1 MDKHIGALAVS
12 GVAGALTNTAFVM
25 GLIYFLFR
33 DAYAAA
39 KGIAP
44 DAVPAIIMGIVSFNG
59 VIEAIAAG
67 IIVAAVGKVLLQF
80 VQTGKKSK
88 GGKAAPEK

>member
-1 MDKHIGALAVS
+1 
-12 GVAGALTNTAFVM
+12 M

-44 DAVPAIIMGIVSFNG
+44 DAVAGIIMGIVSFNG

-67 IIVAAVGKVLLQF
+67 VIVAALGKVLLRFTQSGAKP
-80 VQTGKKSK
+80 VKK
-88 GGKAAPEK
+88 